1 MNNST
6 KAMLSHLLTGKPIN
20 IKTSYLQF
28 GFSNPAREVSRK
40 IEKPFDMQLNRTLR
54 KFKSKYG
61 IIGYYFDY
69 NLAKSDY
76 SGQKLPT
83 SINFAISNKYDKEDR
98 LDKWWDKHLFWTLE
112 FKNLTS
118 EDLDVDGYKDDDVYK
133 KIHFGA
139 STMVFNNKW
148 LKLDLRGGLNQGYP
162 TFGFGTELFSFFN
175 VDYSYSTREKG
186 TTCIS

>member
-1 MNNST
+1 MKTFEYKLNNKNGST
-6 KAMLSHLLTGKPIN
+6 RAMLKHLLTGKPIN

-76 SGQKLPT
+76 KKVKQILDAEKK
-83 SINFAISNKYDKEDR
+83 ANK
-98 LDKWWDKHLFWTLE
+98 
-112 FKNLTS
+112 
-118 EDLDVDGYKDDDVYK
+118 K
-133 KIHFGA
+133 K
-139 STMVFNNKW
+139 
-148 LKLDLRGGLNQGYP
+148 
-162 TFGFGTELFSFFN
+162 
-175 VDYSYSTREKG
+175 
-186 TTCIS
+186 